1 MVVSDT
7 VLIVDDEEAFCEA
20 LSVALEKE
28 GFETVVARDGVEA
41 LDAFDAE
48 QPDIVL
54 LDVMLPKLSGID
66 VCRRLRQDSSVPII
80 MVSARDDEVDTVVGL
95 EVGAD
100 DYVSKPY
107 KLRELVARI
116 RANLRRAPLPG
127 GAGEDADGYEAVSAG
142 GVVVDPERHE
152 VVVRGAPVRLTL
164 KEFELL
170 YLLVEHCGKVVP
182 REVILER
189 VWGPGFVGDTKTLD
203 VHIRRL
209 RAKVEEDQSEPVLI
223 RTIRGLGY
231 KFES

>member
-1 MVVSDT
+1 VVVSDT

-20 LSVALEKE
+20 LSIALEKE
-28 GFETVVARDGVEA
+28 GFDTIIARDGVEA

-54 LDVMLPKLSGID
+54 LDIMLPKLSGID

-116 RANLRRAPLPG
+116 RANLRRAPVDADRGGPG
-127 GAGEDADGYEAVSAG
+127 NPEIVQAGE
-142 GVVVDPERHE
+142 VVVDPDRHE
-152 VVVRGAPVRLTL
+152 VRVRGEPVRLTL

-170 YLLVEHCGKVVP
+170 YLLVDNSGRVVP

-209 RAKVEEDQSEPVLI
+209 RAKVEVDQSAPVLI

-231 KFES
+231 KFDA

>member
-20 LSVALEKE
+20 LSIALEKE
-28 GFETVVARDGVEA
+28 GFETVVARDGIEA
-41 LDAFDAE
+41 LDAFDE
-48 QPDIVL
+48 RRPDIVL
-54 LDVMLPKLSGID
+54 LDIMLPRLSGID

-116 RANLRRAPLPG
+116 RANLRRAPYG
-127 GAGEDADGYEAVSAG
+127 GDQLDGHDGLETVQAG

-152 VVVRGAPVRLTL
+152 VSVRGEPALLTL

-170 YLLVEHCGKVVP
+170 YLLVDNRGKVVP

-209 RAKVEEDQSEPVLI
+209 RAKVEQDQSEPVLI

-231 KFES
+231 KFDA

>member
-1 MVVSDT
+1 MSDT
-7 VLIVDDEEAFCEA
+7 VLIVDDEDAFCEA

-28 GFETVVARDGVEA
+28 GFETVVARDGIEA
-41 LDAFDAE
+41 LDAFDAR

-54 LDVMLPKLSGID
+54 LDVMLPRLSGID
-66 VCRRLRQDSSVPII
+66 VCRKLRQDSAVPII

-116 RANLRRAPLPG
+116 RANLRRAPDSGEPG
-127 GAGEDADGYEAVSAG
+127 GLAATDAVEAG
-142 GVVVDPERHE
+142 GVAVDPERHE
-152 VVVRGAPVRLTL
+152 ARVRGEQIRLTL

-170 YLLVEHCGKVVP
+170 YLLVDNRGKVVP

-209 RAKVEEDQSEPVLI
+209 RAKVEQDHSEPVLI

-231 KFES
+231 KFDA

>member
-1 MVVSDT
+1 MSDT

-20 LSVALEKE
+20 LSIALEKE
-28 GFETVVARDGVEA
+28 GFDTVVARDGIEA

-54 LDVMLPKLSGID
+54 LDIMLPKLSGID
-66 VCRRLRQDSSVPII
+66 VCRKLRQGSSVPII

-116 RANLRRAPLPG
+116 RANLRRAPNTAEVPEG
-127 GAGEDADGYEAVSAG
+127 FVTETVQAG
-142 GVVVDPERHE
+142 GVVVDPVRHE
-152 VVVRGAPVRLTL
+152 VSVRGEGVRLTL

-170 YLLVEHCGKVVP
+170 HLLVENHGKVVP
-182 REVILER
+182 REVILEQ

-209 RAKVEEDQSEPVLI
+209 RAKVEQDQSEPVLI

-231 KFES
+231 KFDA